1 MTYVREHRVHCG
13 ILECING
20 IHCRH
25 FNVCVSVNQVSL
37 INRWLSRV
45 CASYVVTI
53 EICEM
58 IKKFAAFIVNGIF
71 PVLVRFAEIKRLP
84 PPLKKRGK
92 IKFKKI
98 KEIQVKLIVYCGD
111 QLLCKL
117 NAFHSSNTQCTFGT
131 FNWAHVG
138 TSQKTFYS

>member
-25 FNVCVSVNQVSL
+25 FNVCISVNQVSL

-58 IKKFAAFIVNGIF
+58 IKKCAAFIVNGIF

-84 PPLKKRGK
+84 PPLKKEEARRRKLRTNKKTKTQTLPNAWRNREGKVFSLGRGGSFD
-92 IKFKKI
+92 I
-98 KEIQVKLIVYCGD
+98 
-111 QLLCKL
+111 
-117 NAFHSSNTQCTFGT
+117 
-131 FNWAHVG
+131 
-138 TSQKTFYS
+138 

>member
-58 IKKFAAFIVNGIF
+58 IKKCAAFIVNGIF
-71 PVLVRFAEIKRLP
+71 PVLFRFAEIKRLP
-84 PPLKKRGK
+84 PLPPQKKGENQRKTNQRNSG
-92 IKFKKI
+92 
-98 KEIQVKLIVYCGD
+98 EIDRVLWRSVAVQTERVP
-111 QLLCKL
+111 Q
-117 NAFHSSNTQCTFGT
+117 Q
-131 FNWAHVG
+131 
-138 TSQKTFYS
+138 